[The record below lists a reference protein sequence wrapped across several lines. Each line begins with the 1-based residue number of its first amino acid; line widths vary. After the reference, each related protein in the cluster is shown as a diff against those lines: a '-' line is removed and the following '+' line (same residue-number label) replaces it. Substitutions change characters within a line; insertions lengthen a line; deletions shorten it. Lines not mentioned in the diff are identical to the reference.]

1 MRPSCYFCARK
12 HISKASIKLQEAQ
25 LGYPAHIDLA
35 IGELSEAEDEL
46 LELRP
51 DLANLI
57 RTHRKGLEAS
67 LSGDPTGAAYRVPI
81 MELLKVCR
89 DTPQALRS
97 PPVAAP
103 VSSVAAIIEAS
114 PAIAAVPVAEA
125 PAIPDA
131 PIAAPPAAIE
141 PPPQKGCSPCEEAAK
156 FRKAAEQWRA
166 RAASGEVQK
175 FVAVLAP
182 LGDFRPSYS
191 LATVVLDQV
200 RALSLIPS
208 THVALFV
215 RSGAD
220 LTDLPP
226 LPANVEVITTI
237 PNISA
242 GEDQVGETQVT
253 SAFNWLGATFD
264 LMPQGYIF
272 THDLIFQA
280 WFAHWA
286 KALHLLADEYIA
298 AKTSTKLKFFHWMH
312 SSVGARPT
320 KPEARWRSSVPTGH
334 TMVALNSSDLPY
346 LQRYYSASTESFV
359 SIPNPRD
366 VRVFYGMPKAAVDI
380 VTKCHLH
387 LADVFQLY
395 PLSATRMHP
404 KGVSKVVDIFAA
416 LCKARDGILCRLLV
430 ADAHANGQ
438 EGRTNK
444 ELIKRY
450 ATKIGLPDG
459 VLNFTSDLVPAN
471 DPIHTYGLEATAIR
485 CLFQLAN
492 VFIFPTTSEAG
503 SLVLMEAALSG
514 NLLVLNESLPCMADY
529 ISSTDAIWV
538 PFGSIK
544 EAGGSWDAA
553 TVAGRIEAELS
564 QSKSNLSKRAILRGH
579 SLEAYAGLLL
589 EHVFKPV
596 PVPVI
601 EPDPVEA
608 AIPLRTAMLLDPSPG

>member
-57 RTHRKGLEAS
+57 RTHRKALEAS
-67 LSGDPTGAAYRVPI
+67 LSGDPTGAAYHVPI
-81 MELLKVCR
+81 MDLLKVCR

-97 PPVAAP
+97 PPAAMPVPPVAA
-103 VSSVAAIIEAS
+103 VIEAS
-114 PAIAAVPVAEA
+114 PVIAATPLVDPVM
-125 PAIPDA
+125 PDA

-141 PPPQKGCSPCEEAAK
+141 PPPKKGCSPCEEVAK

-191 LATVVLDQV
+191 LVTVVLDQV
-200 RALSLIPS
+200 RALSRIPG

-220 LTDLPP
+220 LAELPP
-226 LPANVEVITTI
+226 LPANVDVITTI
-237 PNISA
+237 PNIPA

-253 SAFNWLGATFD
+253 AAFNWLGATLD
-264 LMPQGYIF
+264 GLPQGYIF

-286 KALHLLADEYIA
+286 KALHQLADSVA
-298 AKTSTKLKFFHWMH
+298 NKFKFYHWMH

-320 KPEARWRSSVPTGH
+320 KPEAHWRSSVPVGH
-334 TMVALNSSDLPY
+334 TMVALNYSDLPY
-346 LQRYYSASTESFV
+346 LQSYYRATAGSFV
-359 SIPNPRD
+359 TIPNPRD
-366 VRVFYGMPKAAVDI
+366 VRVFYGMPQAAVDI

-387 LADVFQLY
+387 FADVFQLY

-416 LCKARDGILCRLLV
+416 LCKARDGIICRLLV

-459 VLNFTSDLVPAN
+459 VLTFTSDLVPAN
-471 DPIHTYGLEATAIR
+471 DPIHIYGLEATAIR

-589 EHVFKPV
+589 ERVFKPV